1 MSADQNHKAQ
11 PWKAHWSPKGT
22 PGTNQNYMKDDSGSL
37 LIDGCC
43 SGACPDELVCSREEI
58 GHHKTQPWKAHW
70 APETTPK
77 TTPGANQNYMKDDNG
92 FLLIDGISNPPG
104 GHGWDLEELVC
115 SRKEIETTKTQP
127 WKAHWFPKETSG
139 ANQNYMKDDSGR
151 LLIDGACSDDP
162 YFELSCSR
170 KAKE

>member
-11 PWKAHWSPKGT
+11 PWKAHWAPEAT
-22 PGTNQNYMKDDSGSL
+22 PGANQCYMKDDNGFL
-37 LIDGCC
+37 LIDGV
-43 SGACPDELVCSREEI
+43 SNSPGGHWGLEELVCSRKEI
-58 GHHKTQPWKAHW
+58 ATTKIQPWKAHW
-70 APETTPK
+70 APK
-77 TTPGANQNYMKDDNG
+77 ATPGANQCYMKDDNG

-104 GHGWDLEELVC
+104 GHWGLEELVC
-115 SRKEIETTKTQP
+115 SRKEIATTKTQP